1 MSIDRKDIQDLSH
14 KVEVVAS
21 DWIVLLDSADA
32 NQLKKTEISGL
43 PGVSLKDSDGN
54 TMVQVEES
62 LNDDTIR
69 FDTAGTERMIIE
81 SGGSVIIAANAG
93 SLVTTSVT
101 DTDGNDVE
109 ITTDNATSAKF
120 TVYVEEDGFDFISR
134 FHSIDPAS
142 VVKGI
147 RVGSR
152 PSGAGTYL
160 DLGVDAANSE
170 AGFAIGA
177 AFDSSDIIGEA
188 DLTNAALVFDANND
202 VRINTQLSVGSAIG
216 GRTTPFICSTNL
228 AGSGAYEYTA
238 LLENTQTSSA
248 NSRKILALR
257 FSADN
262 ISSGSY
268 FLRCHQTESDASGS
282 LTLRYM
288 IDGDG
293 TTSGTFTGQHWVV
306 FAADSNFVNLENN
319 MSNELRPGMIVESTG
334 EIWIRK
340 DVQTTIPKVSKCATV
355 NSKKAFGVMSSDY
368 ASGLDLNYWDYYSG
382 ILNSASKIPEDSE
395 VSDKGT
401 YSDSS
406 VEFKCRVNSTGEGSI
421 WVTNFNGNIEN
432 GDYITSS
439 EVAGYG
445 QLQDDDLLHNYT
457 VAKCTETIDW
467 SNVVDIIEHS
477 GYTYKKYLMAC
488 TYHCG

>member
-101 DTDGNDVE
+101 DDGDGNDVE

-202 VRINTQLSVGSAIG
+202 VRINNQLAIG
-216 GRTTPFICSTNL
+216 TSSGDSTSTTLSI
-228 AGSGAYEYTA
+228 SGANA
-238 LLENTQTSSA
+238 SS
-248 NSRKILALR
+248 SGLWFMK
-257 FSADN
+257 SGDADN
-262 ISSGSY
+262 IFSIVQSESQLQFHHQPDVSSGW
-268 FLRCHQTESDASGS
+268 
-282 LTLRYM
+282 
-288 IDGDG
+288 
-293 TTSGTFTGQHWVV
+293 TTVGFISSATGEYYDNISFTGQHRM
-306 FAADSNFVNLENN
+306 ACSPGLLDSNYIGLIASSKGIYNN
-319 MSNELRPGMIVESTG
+319 ISGGNKPTINDALPEVELSTIRSDKRVYGVISNI
-334 EIWIRK
+334 
-340 DVQTTIPKVSKCATV
+340 
-355 NSKKAFGVMSSDY
+355 
-368 ASGLDLNYWDYYSG
+368 
-382 ILNSASKIPEDSE
+382 EDSE
-395 VSDKGT
+395 SREFVSGRFV
-401 YSDSS
+401 SH
-406 VEFKCRVNSTGEGSI
+406 FKKEDDDRLIINSLGEGGI
-421 WVTNFNGNIEN
+421 WVCNINGDLEN
-432 GDYITSS
+432 GDYITTC
-439 EVAGYG
+439 EIPGHG
-445 QLQDDDLLHNYT
+445 MRQDDDLLHNYS
-457 VAKCTETIDW
+457 VAKITCDCNFDLN
-467 SNVVDIIEHS
+467 SNIYDCIEFEFN
-477 GYTYKKYLMAC
+477 GQIYKKAFVGC